1 MFVAP
6 GSGYGELGEGYV
18 RLSLTVPDDR
28 LAEAMDRLGER
39 PRLMAQNGRKRARGV
54 HETTT
59 LESPLAATWRPRVQ
73 EKAVLVGVGRG
84 IEESDLDELAALAD
98 SAGAEAVA
106 RVLQTRQDPDPATFV
121 GKGKLEEIHREV
133 HRTGAEAVI
142 LDSEL
147 SPGQLR
153 NLEEKLKV
161 KVIDRTALILD
172 IFALH
177 ARSREGKAQ
186 VELAQLNYLLP
197 RLRGWGEAMS
207 RMGGGIGTRRGPG
220 ETKLEIDRQHIKRRI
235 SKLRKDL
242 KDLSRTRD
250 VKRSGRERSGIPQ
263 IAIAGYTNAGK
274 STLMNALTGSDVVV
288 ANQLFATLDP
298 TVRRIELPSGRAAT
312 LSDTVG
318 FVSKLP
324 HDLVE
329 AFRSTLE
336 EVARATLILHVA
348 DASSP
353 ELPQQIEAVRAVLH
367 EIGASQIPEVLALN
381 KVDRL
386 SEIDR
391 ERLSDRFD
399 GDAVQISAVT
409 GEGLERLRDRVED
422 ALPRFPLEVRLLVPY
437 GREDVTALL
446 HREAEVLSEDAGD
459 EGVRVRARVGERVH
473 AIVREFA
480 DDRHPAGR

>member
-1 MFVAP
+1 M
-6 GSGYGELGEGYV
+6 SQ
-18 RLSLTVPDDR
+18 D
-28 LAEAMDRLGER
+28 
-39 PRLMAQNGRKRARGV
+39 GRKKQRGT
-54 HETTT
+54 HETST
-59 LESPLAATWRPRVQ
+59 LESPLAATWRPRVT

-84 IEESDLDELAALAD
+84 LEESDLDELAALAD
-98 SAGAEAVA
+98 SAGADPVA
-106 RVLQTRQDPDPATFV
+106 RVLQTRQDPNPATFV
-121 GKGKLEEIHREV
+121 GKGKLDEV
-133 HRTGAEAVI
+133 HQALHRTGAEAVI
-142 LDSEL
+142 LDDEL
-147 SPGQLR
+147 TPGQLR
-153 NLEEKLKV
+153 NLEERLKV

-220 ETKLEIDRQHIKRRI
+220 ETKLEIDRQHIRRRI

-242 KDLSRTRD
+242 KELTRTRD
-250 VKRSGRERSGIPQ
+250 VKRSSRERSGVPQ

-274 STLMNALTGSDVVV
+274 STLMNALTGSDVLV

-298 TVRRIELPSGRAAT
+298 TVRRIQLPSGRAAT

-353 ELPQQIEAVRAVLH
+353 DLVHQIEAVRTVLH
-367 EIGASQIPEVLALN
+367 EIGASRIPEVVALN
-381 KVDRL
+381 KVDTV
-386 SEIDR
+386 SEHERIRALALID
-391 ERLSDRFD
+391 
-399 GDAVQISAVT
+399 GPAAAISART
-409 GEGLERLRDRVED
+409 GEGLDELMGAIEA
-422 ALPRFPLEVRLLVPY
+422 ALPRFPIEVLLLVPY

-446 HREAEVLSEDAGD
+446 HRDAEVLSETAREDGTL
-459 EGVRVRARVGERVH
+459 VHARVGER
-473 AIVREFA
+473 EFSAVQPFRLEEGARA
-480 DDRHPAGR
+480 DAG